1 MDSVDFYRSFHT
13 HPVNKLI
20 HVFCIPL
27 IVLTTINFLSKF
39 SLQFRIVPRHYNPG
53 TKQIMYKN
61 ITIDY
66 HTLIAIYNMYYYIVW
81 NFKIGIVMQIY
92 LGFLYIIGKIW
103 REVDNK
109 WTKHNIIIF
118 ASAWILQFIG
128 HAIEGNRP
136 ALMTSLSQT
145 VFQAPLLTLE
155 YVYPN
160 LLA

>member
-1 MDSVDFYRSFHT
+1 ML
-13 HPVNKLI
+13 VNKTS
-20 HVFCIPL
+20 H
-27 IVLTTINFLSKF
+27 KF
-39 SLQFRIVPRHYNPG
+39 TGKLGQKVDRTKCGHNYKISLP
-53 TKQIMYKN
+53 
-61 ITIDY
+61 
-66 HTLIAIYNMYYYIVW
+66 
-81 NFKIGIVMQIY
+81 
-92 LGFLYIIGKIW
+92 FLYIIGKIW

-109 WTKHNIIIF
+109 WTKHSIIMF

>member
-1 MDSVDFYRSFHT
+1 
-13 HPVNKLI
+13 
-20 HVFCIPL
+20 
-27 IVLTTINFLSKF
+27 
-39 SLQFRIVPRHYNPG
+39 
-53 TKQIMYKN
+53 
-61 ITIDY
+61 
-66 HTLIAIYNMYYYIVW
+66 
-81 NFKIGIVMQIY
+81 MQIY
-92 LGFLYIIGKIW
+92 LGFLYIISKIW

-109 WTKHNIIIF
+109 WIKHNIIMF
-118 ASAWILQFIG
+118 ASAWVLQFIG